1 MEKNKKRFLE
11 ELYEL
16 IRIPSVSAQSE
27 HKSDMKNASLWVKG
41 ALKEIDASPKI
52 RPTGGHP
59 AVTGA
64 IKGKSD
70 FTILF
75 YGHYD
80 VQPEG
85 DLKEW
90 ASPPFKPTLR
100 KGRIYARG
108 GADNKFQ
115 FYSHIKACETIIK
128 ERGELPV
135 NVKFLIEGEE
145 EVGSENLKAFVKRNS
160 KSLKSNVVFIADSPT
175 YTEKIPNISLGVR
188 GLLYVQINVRGPRGE
203 LHSGIHGGVLD
214 NPNEAIA
221 HIVSSLKRKIGN
233 EEKVLIPGFYDDV
246 IPIPKK
252 ERKYIKSLKFN
263 DKKYMKE
270 IGVRRLV
277 GESGYSTLEKRTARP
292 TLEIHGLCGG
302 YIKEGAKTSI
312 PTSSFAKV
320 SMRLVPKQ
328 DPQKIYKSLERH
340 LKLSGFEFT
349 LRQFSGEK
357 AYMLPIG
364 HPFIDVATRAVTK
377 AWKQNPVYTREG
389 GTLPIYF
396 FPEYIGAENLMVG
409 YGSPS
414 DNWHGPNESFLLENF
429 WKGINTSINLMDEFG
444 AIATR
449 QRPS

>member
-1 MEKNKKRFLE
+1 MGLGKNNRMFLE

-27 HKSDMKNASLWVKG
+27 HKGDMKKASLWVKN
-41 ALKEIDASPKI
+41 ALKEIGATAKI
-52 RPTGGHP
+52 KPTGGHP
-59 AVTGA
+59 AVTGE
-64 IKGKSD
+64 IRGKSD

-85 DLKEW
+85 DLREW
-90 ASPPFKPTLR
+90 KSPPFEPTLR
-100 KGRIYARG
+100 KGRVYARG

-115 FYSHIKACETIIK
+115 FYSHLKACETVIQ

-160 KSLKSNVVFIADSPT
+160 KLLKSNVVFIADSPT

-188 GLLYVQINVRGPRGE
+188 GLLYVQIDVAGPKNE

-214 NPNEAIA
+214 NPNEAVA
-221 HIVSSLKRKIGN
+221 HIVSSLKRKVGK
-233 EEKVLIPGFYDDV
+233 EEKILIPGFYDDV
-246 IPIPKK
+246 VPIPKR
-252 ERKYIKSLKFN
+252 EREYIKSLRFS
-263 DKKYMKE
+263 DKKYMRE
-270 IGVRRLV
+270 MGVKRLV

-292 TLEIHGLCGG
+292 TLEVHGLCGG

-312 PTSSFAKV
+312 PTNSFAKI

-328 DPQKIYKSLERH
+328 DPQKIYRRLDIH
-340 LKLSGFEFT
+340 LKASGFPYA
-349 LRQFSGEK
+349 LKQFSGEK

-364 HPFIDVATRAVTK
+364 HPFIDVATRAVK
-377 AWKQNPVYTREG
+377 NAWKQNPVYTREG

-396 FPEYIGAENLMVG
+396 FPEYTGAENLMVG
-409 YGSPS
+409 YGSPN

-429 WKGINTSINLMDEFG
+429 WKGINTSINIMDEF
-444 AIATR
+444 ASLDSR
-449 QRPS
+449 